1 MIRIQ
6 RKPTSVGE
14 ILKDEFLAPL
24 NMSQKQLADHVGCDV
39 KVVNRLV
46 NERTGLSALM
56 ALKLAAT
63 FNTTAEFWLNAQ
75 KAMDLYIAGKNL
87 KKLPKAVILDPVDRK
102 SVV

>member
-63 FNTTAEFWLNAQ
+63 FSTSAEFWLNAQ

-87 KKLPKAVILDPVDRK
+87 KKLPKPVILD
-102 SVV
+102 SVVV

>member
-14 ILKDEFLAPL
+14 ILKEEFLVPL

-46 NERTGLSALM
+46 NERTGLSAVM

-87 KKLPKAVILDPVDRK
+87 KKLPKPVILDPVL
-102 SVV
+102 V

>member
-87 KKLPKAVILDPVDRK
+87 KKLPKAVI
-102 SVV
+102 

>member
-87 KKLPKAVILDPVDRK
+87 KKLPKAVILDPV
-102 SVV
+102 VV

>member
-1 MIRIQ
+1 MIQIQ

-14 ILKDEFLAPL
+14 ILKDEYLAPL
-24 NMSQKQLADHVGCDV
+24 KMSQKQLADHVGCDI

-46 NERTGLSALM
+46 NERSGLSAVM

-87 KKLPKAVILDPVDRK
+87 KKLPKAVISDPV
-102 SVV
+102 VV

>member
-24 NMSQKQLADHVGCDV
+24 NMSQKQLADHIGCDV

-46 NERTGLSALM
+46 NERTGLSAVM

-87 KKLPKAVILDPVDRK
+87 KKLPKSVILDPVI
-102 SVV
+102 V